1 VLRLVDIRKSFGAT
15 PALKSVSLNVMP
27 GEVHALIGENG
38 AGKSTLM
45 KILSGAHRA
54 DRGTM
59 ELGGQAYRPENPQD
73 ARCKGVAMIYQEL
86 NLALHLSV
94 RENILLG
101 AEPARA
107 GWINRRAAAAQAQRA
122 LEQLGHGGLALE
134 RPAGAFSIAE
144 QQVIEIARAL
154 AMAPKILILDEP
166 TSSLTRG
173 DTEKLFAVIRRLR
186 QQGVGVIYISH
197 FLEECFEIADRY
209 TVLKDGETV
218 GSGPIG
224 AATLDRLIT
233 LMTGR
238 EVKDFYSRASHTPGA
253 AVLQVRGA
261 AAGSRLRPASFE
273 LRQGEI
279 FGLAGLI
286 GAGRTELLRVVF
298 GLDRLG
304 AGEVCV
310 VGAPPRRMTPRRSWR
325 QGLGFLSENRK
336 EEGLMANQSVMDNLT
351 LAKLPAFARGG
362 WINRRGQRA
371 AAEKW
376 IQALGVKC
384 RGSAQRMQE
393 LSGGNQQ
400 KIAFAR
406 LLEHPARIFLLDEP
420 TRGIDVGSK
429 AQIYQLIAELAAAG
443 KAVLIASSYL
453 PELLGLC
460 DTIGVMCRGR
470 LGAVRPRAEW
480 TEAEILRSAT
490 GAT

>member
-1 VLRLVDIRKSFGAT
+1 
-15 PALKSVSLNVMP
+15 MP